1 MTSFGPDEFPQI
13 VFPLNQAD
21 RAWQPDVRN
30 LLARDVYR
38 DLHNIIMQRV
48 AEAPKP
54 NEPFLDRRQHNAIL
68 IDGARGTG
76 KSSVLVNLP
85 KYLLQVN
92 HQLAG
97 DVHIL
102 KPVDPT
108 LLEDHDDLFLN
119 VVIAAVISDPE
130 VIKAMNNSD
139 QRMRLHKQLQA
150 LGHALES
157 IQTQREKK
165 GLDKIRAF
173 IGNHEIIEKVHTFF
187 AEVLLA
193 LGRKL
198 LVLPIDDVDTSLD
211 RAFENLEVVRRYLTS
226 PLVLPIISGDASLYH
241 EVSWRDF
248 HGRLLRDSKWEA
260 SSARDRAEELA
271 DEYQRKILPL
281 QYRLRMPD
289 VGTYLKS
296 HDIAL
301 GEKTG
306 GDMTMA
312 VLHQW
317 LETLL
322 NDRTNGIENSY
333 LPVPIHTVRAL
344 AQLVNRMQDP
354 IRELTEVVNEFELV
368 RDEVRH
374 YSLMKIPYD
383 AILAFWG
390 DYPDFDTDGDSNKMR
405 TRRSEA
411 YRKFQTEMVEAE
423 SSEKFKKLRD
433 AFEKIDIDAWIS
445 ALHKHFR
452 SDSQGGAAFLVLDTA
467 SSWHSGILE
476 TSNLLDTPLF
486 QPLRHA
492 DKMFEQFIQVHQ
504 LDDWA
509 ERLKGK
515 APPSWLRNLPKK
527 TILPYPVPEVG
538 TQIGSETLDIARS
551 NNNDAMSNFLF
562 ELCIHRNFYNTSK
575 ASGLVCIGRIFELVV
590 VSLLRNV
597 YEDELAELL
606 IRAPFYSLARIA
618 STKTIALREEKIVN
632 SDEGTVNMK
641 EGMEEALVALTE
653 KINDWRNESGVY
665 KLRLSPWLVYNVMNK
680 TFNQAAYF
688 NTEEFLAGREPFDA
702 VVWTAR
708 KAFNC
713 IWAAFGSF
721 EKGPAYGLPRI
732 VATVNVGDGR
742 EFSNS
747 DLYRQ
752 NITPFV
758 GDTTGASEFGKA
770 VGSITH
776 MLASHPLKLMTDGLP
791 WPGGAPEDQSIDVGG
806 VPRRRIVIKSVDRPA
821 SIERGSWLK
830 SKIGSSRVTA
840 ATYKRL
846 RRMKRPLAEVVMREY
861 ESLFPGKEDLRDQFN
876 LAFPASPEDSSR

>member
-1 MTSFGPDEFPQI
+1 MTSLGPDESSQI

-38 DLHNIIMQRV
+38 DLHSIIMQRV

-54 NEPFLDRRQHNAIL
+54 SEPFLDRRQHNAIL

-85 KYLLQVN
+85 KYLAQVN
-92 HQLAG
+92 RQLAG

-165 GLDKIRAF
+165 GLDRIRAF
-173 IGNHEIIEKVHTFF
+173 IGNHEIIEKVHTFL
-187 AEVLLA
+187 AEVLHA

-241 EVSWRDF
+241 EVTWREF
-248 HGRLLRDSKWEA
+248 HGRLLKETKWEA
-260 SSARDRAEELA
+260 SSARERAEELA

-289 VGTYLKS
+289 VDTYLTS
-296 HDIAL
+296 RDIAL
-301 GEKTG
+301 GEQAG
-306 GDMTMA
+306 YMTMA

-322 NDRTNGIENSY
+322 NDRTNGIENSH
-333 LPVPIHTVRAL
+333 LPVPVHTVRAL
-344 AQLVNRMQDP
+344 AQLVNRMQEP
-354 IRELTEVVNEFELV
+354 IRALKAIVDEFALD
-368 RDEVRH
+368 DEAVRH
-374 YSLMKIPYD
+374 YFLMKIPHV
-383 AILAFWG
+383 AVLNFWHY
-390 DYPDFDTDGDSNKMR
+390 YPEFDTEGDDNKMR
-405 TRRSEA
+405 IRRAEA
-411 YRKFQTEMVEAE
+411 YRIFQGMRAEPE
-423 SSEKFKKLRD
+423 SSEHFKKLRA
-433 AFEKIDIDAWIS
+433 AFEDIDIDAWIT
-445 ALHKHFR
+445 ALHEHFR
-452 SDSQGGAAFLVLDTA
+452 SDAHAGAAFLVLDAAAHWRSRMYVA
-467 SSWHSGILE
+467 SVF
-476 TSNLLDTPLF
+476 DTPLF
-486 QPLRHA
+486 QPLEHA
-492 DKMFEQFIQVHQ
+492 DKMFEQFTQDHQ
-504 LDDWA
+504 LDDWVDK
-509 ERLKGK
+509 LQGK
-515 APPSWLRNLPKK
+515 AQAGWLRNLPKQ

-538 TQIGSETLDIARS
+538 TQISAEVLRIARS
-551 NNNDAMSNFLF
+551 NNNDAKSHLLF

-575 ASGLVCIGRIFELVV
+575 ASGLVCIGRIFELVIT
-590 VSLLRNV
+590 SLLRDV
-597 YEDELAELL
+597 FISDLSELL
-606 IRAPFYSLARIA
+606 TRAPFYSLAQVA
-618 STKTIALREEKIVN
+618 STKTITLRDEPGAGNDENTAHMNEGLEAALAVLAEE
-632 SDEGTVNMK
+632 
-641 EGMEEALVALTE
+641 
-653 KINDWRNESGVY
+653 INGWRSQCGVDN
-665 KLRLSPWLVYNVMNK
+665 LRLSPWLVYNVMNK

-688 NTEEFLAGREPFDA
+688 NSEAFLAGREPFDA
-702 VVWTAR
+702 VLWTVR

-721 EKGPAYGLPRI
+721 EKGPVYGLPRI

-776 MLASHPLKLMTDGLP
+776 MLASHPLKMMTDGLP
-791 WPGGAPEDQSIDVGG
+791 WPGDAPEEELEST
-806 VPRRRIVIKSVDRPA
+806 
-821 SIERGSWLK
+821 ERGDWLK
-830 SKIGSSRVTA
+830 SKIGSSRITA

-846 RRMKRPLAEVVMREY
+846 RRMKRPLAEVVLREY
-861 ESLFPGKEDLRDQFN
+861 EELFRDKSDLRDQFN
-876 LAFPASPEDSSR
+876 VAFPSSPEDSSR